1 MLGATNDNI
10 LRWLVI
16 GIGKQFVEPRHYGAV
31 LTSGT
36 ICFVVPYLL
45 LAAPAGFLADRYSK
59 RKVIVACKV
68 VEIFIMLA
76 AVVAIWWGSLEAL
89 FVVVALMGSQS
100 ALFGPSKLGSIPEM
114 LPESRISAA
123 NGLVGLTTVVATVVG
138 MAIGNLLSDATQNYG
153 NRYLWLV
160 ATVLIGVAIAG
171 WMTSLLIVK
180 LTPANPHRRFPWN
193 ALPQTWRDL
202 RMLASNGPLFR
213 VALGIMFFWAIGA
226 LAQLNIDQFAT
237 ESGTTSQQQVIPL
250 LIALVCGVGVGSVLA
265 GVWSAGRVELG
276 ILPLGAVGV
285 AVSSFLLFTVQGSI
299 VNVDASWTA
308 GYVWACIFL
317 FMLGTSAG
325 LFDVPLAAYMQ
336 HRSPPANRG
345 TILAA
350 SNFMTFVGILVSALL
365 FALMRAPLRD
375 GTISAIPAVGGV
387 TLSPA
392 ATGDLEQTRARFNAA
407 RQQDPT
413 QSASQFL
420 ENTQVSE
427 PERTLLL
434 AQLLWDEMEGRRSAG
449 QFLDRNGFVD
459 QFSQTGDQQL
469 ALAVYEQVTGPPWLS
484 SRQIFLI
491 SGLCTV
497 PVFIYIICLIPQA
510 SMRFMVWMAS
520 WLIYRIRVE
529 GQENIPAE
537 GGALL
542 VANHVSYLDA
552 VLLLIVSA
560 RPIRIV
566 AWAGNF
572 KNLPMQWLA
581 RLWGAFLLP
590 NRPKALARTLKAARQ
605 ALTDGALV
613 GIFPEGA
620 ITRSGA
626 LQSFKAGALKIHK
639 GSGVP
644 IIPVYLDE
652 LWGSIFSYRGGKF
665 FWKWP
670 RRWPYPVSILIG
682 QPIAAG
688 ADMHEVR
695 QTVEQLGAKAVE
707 LRSERM
713 QVLPISLVRL
723 CKRRKFSAK
732 VADSS
737 GAALTGGALLMR
749 ALILRRLLDRLVF
762 SQDES
767 YVGVL
772 LPPTTAGVV
781 VNASLALSRRV
792 AVNLNY
798 TVSSEVMNEC
808 IRQSQIRHVL
818 TSRRFMEKMEF
829 DLDCEVVYLEDF
841 KDQAGLSD
849 KLVGGL
855 ASYVFPARMV
865 ERSLGLHEIK
875 PDDVL
880 TVIFTSGSTGTPK
893 GVMLTH
899 KNVGSNIDAIEK
911 VVSLTSRDVIVG
923 ILPFFHSFGYTVTL
937 WGTLG
942 INVKGVFHFSP
953 LDARQVGKLCR
964 QHHGTVFLST
974 PTFLRSYLRRCDAAD
989 FASLDVVVAGAE
1001 KLPRELCDSFEEKFG
1016 VRPVEGYG
1024 ATELSPLVAVNVPSS
1039 RQNADHQVD
1048 AKEGTVGR
1056 PIPGVTAR
1064 IVDLDSGDVLGA
1076 EQPGMLQIRG
1086 SNVMLG
1092 YLNRDDLT
1100 AEVVRD
1106 GWYVTGDVA
1115 LIDDDGFIKITGR
1128 QSRFSKIGGE
1138 MVPHIMIEETLTQII
1153 GEDEE
1158 QGLQAAVTAV
1168 PDAKKGERLIVIH
1181 TSLQQTPEQLCQA
1194 LSDAGLPN
1202 IYIPSQDSF
1211 LEVEELP
1218 FLGSGKLDLKRIQQI
1233 ALEHFV

>member
-226 LAQLNIDQFAT
+226 LAQLNIDQFAA

-299 VNVDASWTA
+299 VNLDASWTA

-350 SNFMTFVGILVSALL
+350 SNFLTFVGILVSALL

-434 AQLLWDEMEGRRSAG
+434 AQLLWDEMEGRRAAG

-529 GQENIPAE
+529 G
-537 GGALL
+537 
-542 VANHVSYLDA
+542 
-552 VLLLIVSA
+552 
-560 RPIRIV
+560 
-566 AWAGNF
+566 
-572 KNLPMQWLA
+572 
-581 RLWGAFLLP
+581 
-590 NRPKALARTLKAARQ
+590 
-605 ALTDGALV
+605 
-613 GIFPEGA
+613 
-620 ITRSGA
+620 
-626 LQSFKAGALKIHK
+626 
-639 GSGVP
+639 
-644 IIPVYLDE
+644 
-652 LWGSIFSYRGGKF
+652 
-665 FWKWP
+665 
-670 RRWPYPVSILIG
+670 
-682 QPIAAG
+682 
-688 ADMHEVR
+688 
-695 QTVEQLGAKAVE
+695 
-707 LRSERM
+707 
-713 QVLPISLVRL
+713 
-723 CKRRKFSAK
+723 
-732 VADSS
+732 
-737 GAALTGGALLMR
+737 
-749 ALILRRLLDRLVF
+749 
-762 SQDES
+762 
-767 YVGVL
+767 
-772 LPPTTAGVV
+772 
-781 VNASLALSRRV
+781 
-792 AVNLNY
+792 
-798 TVSSEVMNEC
+798 
-808 IRQSQIRHVL
+808 
-818 TSRRFMEKMEF
+818 
-829 DLDCEVVYLEDF
+829 
-841 KDQAGLSD
+841 
-849 KLVGGL
+849 
-855 ASYVFPARMV
+855 
-865 ERSLGLHEIK
+865 
-875 PDDVL
+875 
-880 TVIFTSGSTGTPK
+880 
-893 GVMLTH
+893 
-899 KNVGSNIDAIEK
+899 
-911 VVSLTSRDVIVG
+911 
-923 ILPFFHSFGYTVTL
+923 
-937 WGTLG
+937 
-942 INVKGVFHFSP
+942 
-953 LDARQVGKLCR
+953 
-964 QHHGTVFLST
+964 
-974 PTFLRSYLRRCDAAD
+974 
-989 FASLDVVVAGAE
+989 
-1001 KLPRELCDSFEEKFG
+1001 
-1016 VRPVEGYG
+1016 
-1024 ATELSPLVAVNVPSS
+1024 
-1039 RQNADHQVD
+1039 
-1048 AKEGTVGR
+1048 
-1056 PIPGVTAR
+1056 
-1064 IVDLDSGDVLGA
+1064 
-1076 EQPGMLQIRG
+1076 
-1086 SNVMLG
+1086 
-1092 YLNRDDLT
+1092 
-1100 AEVVRD
+1100 
-1106 GWYVTGDVA
+1106 
-1115 LIDDDGFIKITGR
+1115 
-1128 QSRFSKIGGE
+1128 
-1138 MVPHIMIEETLTQII
+1138 
-1153 GEDEE
+1153 
-1158 QGLQAAVTAV
+1158 
-1168 PDAKKGERLIVIH
+1168 
-1181 TSLQQTPEQLCQA
+1181 
-1194 LSDAGLPN
+1194 
-1202 IYIPSQDSF
+1202 
-1211 LEVEELP
+1211 
-1218 FLGSGKLDLKRIQQI
+1218 
-1233 ALEHFV
+1233 